1 MAKKTNLSDV
11 SLINH
16 DDAAKWVIGV
26 ITADWNPDITHSLR
40 DGCVNHLNA
49 EGIKEENLKLLS
61 VPGTFEITCAAKMLL
76 QKYPAMNA
84 VIGIGCVIKGETSH
98 NEYINHAV
106 ATGLTQL
113 GLVSGKPCV
122 FGVLTPN
129 THEQAVER
137 SGGKHGNKG
146 VEAATTA
153 IQMIALKSSLN
164 KTKTTIGF

>member
-1 MAKKTNLSDV
+1 MAKKTNLSEV

-16 DDAAKWVIGV
+16 DDAGKWVVAV
-26 ITADWNPDITHSLR
+26 ITADWNPEITTALR
-40 DGCVNHLNA
+40 DGCINHLST
-49 EGIKEENLKLLS
+49 EGMKDENIKRIS
-61 VPGTFEITCAAKMLL
+61 VPGTFEITSAAKMLV
-76 QKYPAMNA
+76 QKYPAIDA
-84 VIGIGCVIKGETSH
+84 IIGIGCVIKGETSH

-129 THEQAVER
+129 THEQALER

-153 IQMIALKSSLN
+153 VQMIALKASLN
-164 KTKTTIGF
+164 ETKTSIGF